1 MKKLL
6 RHIFS
11 VINKQLNPKHSGEDA
26 YILIKDSLTS
36 ECPIMI
42 ARFGAVEIKAVLYAV
57 LPFPLKFLLKSYVY
71 NHIHTNAG
79 FFPVNE
85 EAINKFSKLMIESMK
100 QVDIL
105 ASWRL
110 EELFFKKELNKKI
123 KITLGDLGPTV
134 NSGYSWSSVLKGKKV
149 LVIHPFAKSIESQ
162 YNKNRTKLFYSP
174 NILPEFKSLQTITAV
189 QTIAGD
195 TAGFNSW
202 FDALKY
208 MEDEVLKKD
217 FDIALIGCGAYGFP
231 LAAFIKSIGK
241 KASHIGGP
249 LQLFF
254 GIKGKRWDNSR
265 LYNEFWISPSNNERP
280 TGLNKV
286 EGGCYW

>member
-1 MKKLL
+1 MNKII
-6 RHIFS
+6 RHILS
-11 VINKQLNPKHSGEDA
+11 LINKKAIPKKSGEEA

-36 ECPIMI
+36 DRPIMI
-42 ARFGAVEIKAVLYAV
+42 GRFGAVEIKSVLYAV

-71 NHIHTNAG
+71 NHIHTNTG

-110 EELFFKKELNKKI
+110 EEFFFKKELSKKT

-134 NSGYSWSSVLKGKKV
+134 NSGYSWSSVLKGEKV

-162 YNKNRTKLFYSP
+162 YYKNRTKLFTSP
-174 NILPEFKSLQTITAV
+174 YILPEFKSLQTITAV

-241 KASHIGGP
+241 KAIHIGGP

-254 GIKGKRWDNSR
+254 GIKGKRWDNSG

-280 TGLNKV
+280 AGLNKV

>member
-1 MKKLL
+1 
-6 RHIFS
+6 
-11 VINKQLNPKHSGEDA
+11 
-26 YILIKDSLTS
+26 
-36 ECPIMI
+36 MI
-42 ARFGAVEIKAVLYAV
+42 VADFR
-57 LPFPLKFLLKSYVY
+57 
-71 NHIHTNAG
+71 
-79 FFPVNE
+79 
-85 EAINKFSKLMIESMK
+85 
-100 QVDIL
+100 
-105 ASWRL
+105 
-110 EELFFKKELNKKI
+110 
-123 KITLGDLGPTV
+123 
-134 NSGYSWSSVLKGKKV
+134 
-149 LVIHPFAKSIESQ
+149 
-162 YNKNRTKLFYSP
+162 YNKNRTKLFPSP
-174 NILPEFKSLQTITAV
+174 YILPEFKSLQIITAV

-241 KASHIGGP
+241 KAIHIGGP

-254 GIKGKRWDNSR
+254 GIKGKRWDNSG